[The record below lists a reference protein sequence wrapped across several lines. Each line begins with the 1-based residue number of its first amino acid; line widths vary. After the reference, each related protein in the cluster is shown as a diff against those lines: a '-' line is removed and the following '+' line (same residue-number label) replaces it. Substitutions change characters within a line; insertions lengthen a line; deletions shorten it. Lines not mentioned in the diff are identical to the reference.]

1 MTAGK
6 RNTKDGTEA
15 RRRSGAAAYLHWF
28 WNATA
33 GQRLALLAS
42 MLTNLAG
49 VALSLFFVYV
59 CKTLID
65 IATGDSG
72 RSLLPWSLILLCTM
86 AAQTGASLLR
96 TRLAA
101 QTDIRVKNSL
111 RLRLFSRLIC
121 VYQGGRG
128 ERHSGD
134 ITNRL
139 EEDVRVISDCI
150 SNVLPALLAACL
162 KFIAAFFFL
171 LALGGS
177 LAWAVVGIMPV
188 AVILSKIFFRRLRRL
203 TRDIRDTDSRVQSH
217 LQENL
222 QHATLIQTLEQ
233 EDRASSG
240 LYRLQSGLYDDV
252 MRRTR
257 FTVVSRTIIS
267 LAFAAGYATA
277 FLWGVNGL
285 MEGAVS
291 FGSMT
296 AFLQL
301 VGQIQRP
308 VLDLSSYIPSMV
320 HAAASVD
327 RLAELEDGESQTQAD
342 PIHLESPAGIRM
354 DNVSFRYPDGDR
366 LVLDNFSHDFRPG
379 SRTAIVGETGAGKS
393 TLIRLMLALLKP
405 QKGSVILY
413 DGATCAT
420 ASAATRCNLTYVP
433 QGNSLL
439 SGSIR
444 DNLLLGDPEADEAR
458 MNEALRIAAAEF
470 VHELPEGLD
479 TPCSESGGG
488 LSEGQAQRIAI
499 ARALLR
505 RGSILLLDE
514 FSSSLDPDTETR
526 LMENL
531 NGALP
536 GRTMIFITHRRKITE
551 YCDETIELEAA
562 DRRLERG
569 SHADGP
575 TAESA

>member
-1 MTAGK
+1 M
-6 RNTKDGTEA
+6 
-15 RRRSGAAAYLHWF
+15 AA
-28 WNATA
+28 A
-33 GQRLALLAS
+33 GQRSALLAS
-42 MLTNLAG
+42 MLANLAG
-49 VALSLFFVYV
+49 VGASLLFVYI

-65 IATGDSG
+65 IATGNSG
-72 RSLLPWSLILLCTM
+72 RDLAGWSLAMVATM
-86 AAQTGASLLR
+86 AAQTLFSLLR

-101 QTDIRVKNSL
+101 QTDIRIKNNL
-111 RLRLFSRLIC
+111 RMQLFSRLIC
-121 VYQGGRG
+121 AYHGSRG

-139 EEDVRVISDCI
+139 EEDVRVVSECL
-150 SNVLPALLAACL
+150 SNSLPALLSATVQ
-162 KFIAAFFFL
+162 FIAAFCFL
-171 LALGGS
+171 MALNNT
-177 LAWAVVGIMPV
+177 LAWSVVGIMPL
-188 AVILSKIFFRRLRRL
+188 AIILSKIFFRKLRRL
-203 TRDIRDTDSRVQSH
+203 TRDIRDTDSLVQSH

-233 EDRASSG
+233 EGRASSG
-240 LYRLQSGLYDDV
+240 LDRLQSGLYDSV

-257 FTVVSRTIIS
+257 FTIVSRTVIS

-285 MEGAVS
+285 LAGAVT
-291 FGSMT
+291 FGTMT

-308 VLDLSSYIPSMV
+308 VLELSSYIPSAI
-320 HAAASVD
+320 HAAASAD
-327 RLAELEDGESQTQAD
+327 RLMEIEGDESCAASE
-342 PIHLESPAGIRM
+342 PVHLGSPAGIRM
-354 DNVSFRYPDGDR
+354 EHVSFAYPDGTRKVIND
-366 LVLDNFSHDFRPG
+366 FSHNFRPG

-393 TLIRLMLALLKP
+393 TLIRLILALLRP
-405 QKGSVILY
+405 QSGSIVIY
-413 DGATCAT
+413 GPRSSAE

-439 SGSIR
+439 SGTVR

-458 MNEALRIAAAEF
+458 MKEALRVAAADF
-470 VHELPEGLD
+470 VFQLPDGLD
-479 TPCSESGGG
+479 TPCSENGGG

-514 FSSSLDPDTETR
+514 FSSSLDPETEKR

-531 NGALP
+531 SSALP

-551 YCDETIELEAA
+551 YCSDIIELAPVCAGKTREAGNPQ
-562 DRRLERG
+562 RYE
-569 SHADGP
+569 P
-575 TAESA
+575 

>member
-1 MTAGK
+1 M
-6 RNTKDGTEA
+6 
-15 RRRSGAAAYLHWF
+15 AA
-28 WNATA
+28 A
-33 GQRLALLAS
+33 GQRSALLAS
-42 MLTNLAG
+42 MLANLAG
-49 VALSLFFVYV
+49 VGASLLFVYI

-65 IATGDSG
+65 IATGNSG
-72 RSLLPWSLILLCTM
+72 RDLAGWSLAMVATM
-86 AAQTGASLLR
+86 AAQTLFSLLR

-101 QTDIRVKNSL
+101 QTDIRIKNNL
-111 RLRLFSRLIC
+111 RMQIFSRLIC
-121 VYQGGRG
+121 AYHGSRG

-139 EEDVRVISDCI
+139 EEDVRVVSECL
-150 SNVLPALLAACL
+150 SNSLPALLSATVQ
-162 KFIAAFFFL
+162 FIAAFCFL
-171 LALGGS
+171 MALNNT
-177 LAWAVVGIMPV
+177 LAWSVVGIMPL
-188 AVILSKIFFRRLRRL
+188 AIILSKIFFRKLRRL
-203 TRDIRDTDSRVQSH
+203 TRDIRDTDSLVQSH

-233 EDRASSG
+233 EGRASSG
-240 LYRLQSGLYDDV
+240 LDRLQSGLYDSV

-257 FTVVSRTIIS
+257 FTIVSRTVIS

-285 MEGAVS
+285 LAGAVT
-291 FGSMT
+291 FGTMT

-308 VLDLSSYIPSMV
+308 VLELSSYIPSAI
-320 HAAASVD
+320 HAAASAD
-327 RLAELEDGESQTQAD
+327 RLMEIEGDESCAASE
-342 PIHLESPAGIRM
+342 PVHLGSPAGIRM
-354 DNVSFRYPDGDR
+354 EHVSFAYPDGTRKVID
-366 LVLDNFSHDFRPG
+366 DFSHDFRPG

-393 TLIRLMLALLKP
+393 TLIRLILALLRP
-405 QKGSVILY
+405 QSGSIVIY
-413 DGATCAT
+413 GPRSSAE

-439 SGSIR
+439 SGTVR

-458 MNEALRIAAAEF
+458 MKEALRIAAADF
-470 VHELPEGLD
+470 VFQLPDGLD
-479 TPCSESGGG
+479 TPCSENGGG

-514 FSSSLDPDTETR
+514 FSSSLDPETEKR

-531 NGALP
+531 SSALP

-551 YCDETIELEAA
+551 YCSDIIELAPVCAGKTREAGNPQ
-562 DRRLERG
+562 RYE
-569 SHADGP
+569 P
-575 TAESA
+575 

>member
-1 MTAGK
+1 M
-6 RNTKDGTEA
+6 
-15 RRRSGAAAYLHWF
+15 AA
-28 WNATA
+28 A
-33 GQRLALLAS
+33 GQRSALLAS
-42 MLTNLAG
+42 MLANLAG
-49 VALSLFFVYV
+49 VGASLLFVYI

-65 IATGDSG
+65 IATGNSG
-72 RSLLPWSLILLCTM
+72 RDLAGWSLAMVATM
-86 AAQTGASLLR
+86 AAQTLFSLLR

-101 QTDIRVKNSL
+101 QTDIRIKNNL
-111 RLRLFSRLIC
+111 RMQLFSRLIC
-121 VYQGGRG
+121 AYHGSRG

-139 EEDVRVISDCI
+139 EEDVRVVSECL
-150 SNVLPALLAACL
+150 SNSLPALLSATVQ
-162 KFIAAFFFL
+162 FIAAFCFL
-171 LALGGS
+171 MVLNNT
-177 LAWAVVGIMPV
+177 LAWSVVGIMPL
-188 AVILSKIFFRRLRRL
+188 AIILSKIFFRKLRRL
-203 TRDIRDTDSRVQSH
+203 TRDIRDTDSLVQSH

-233 EDRASSG
+233 EGRASSG
-240 LYRLQSGLYDDV
+240 LDRLQSGLYDSV

-257 FTVVSRTIIS
+257 FTIVSRTVIS

-285 MEGAVS
+285 LAGAVT
-291 FGSMT
+291 FGTMT

-308 VLDLSSYIPSMV
+308 VLELSSYIPSAI
-320 HAAASVD
+320 HAAASAD
-327 RLAELEDGESQTQAD
+327 CLMEIEGDESCAASE
-342 PIHLESPAGIRM
+342 PVHLGSPAGIRM
-354 DNVSFRYPDGDR
+354 EHVSFAYPDGTRKVID
-366 LVLDNFSHDFRPG
+366 DFSHNFRPG

-393 TLIRLMLALLKP
+393 TLIRLILALLRP
-405 QKGSVILY
+405 QSGSIVIY
-413 DGATCAT
+413 GPRSSAE

-439 SGSIR
+439 SGTVR

-458 MNEALRIAAAEF
+458 MKEALRIAAADF
-470 VHELPEGLD
+470 VFQLPDGLD
-479 TPCSESGGG
+479 TPCSENGGG

-514 FSSSLDPDTETR
+514 FSSSLDPETEKR

-531 NGALP
+531 SSALP

-551 YCDETIELEAA
+551 YCSDIIELAPVCAGKTREAGNPQ
-562 DRRLERG
+562 RHE
-569 SHADGP
+569 P
-575 TAESA
+575 

>member
-1 MTAGK
+1 M
-6 RNTKDGTEA
+6 
-15 RRRSGAAAYLHWF
+15 AA
-28 WNATA
+28 A
-33 GQRLALLAS
+33 GQRSALLAS
-42 MLTNLAG
+42 MLVNLAG
-49 VALSLFFVYV
+49 VGASLLFVYI

-65 IATGDSG
+65 IATGNSG
-72 RSLLPWSLILLCTM
+72 RDLAGWSLAMVATM
-86 AAQTGASLLR
+86 AAQTLFSLLR

-101 QTDIRVKNSL
+101 QTDIRIKNNL
-111 RLRLFSRLIC
+111 RMQLFSRLIC
-121 VYQGGRG
+121 AYHGSRG

-139 EEDVRVISDCI
+139 EEDVRVVSECL
-150 SNVLPALLAACL
+150 SNSLPALLSATVQ
-162 KFIAAFFFL
+162 FIAAFCFL
-171 LALGGS
+171 MALNNT
-177 LAWAVVGIMPV
+177 LAWSVVGIMPL
-188 AVILSKIFFRRLRRL
+188 AIILSKIFFRKLRRL
-203 TRDIRDTDSRVQSH
+203 TRDIRDTDSLVQSH

-233 EDRASSG
+233 EGRASSG
-240 LYRLQSGLYDDV
+240 LDRLQSGLYDSV

-257 FTVVSRTIIS
+257 FTIVSRTVIS

-285 MEGAVS
+285 LAGAVT
-291 FGSMT
+291 FGTMT

-308 VLDLSSYIPSMV
+308 VLELSSYIPSAI
-320 HAAASVD
+320 HAAASAD
-327 RLAELEDGESQTQAD
+327 RLMEIEGDESCAASE
-342 PIHLESPAGIRM
+342 PVHLGSPAGIRM
-354 DNVSFRYPDGDR
+354 EHVSFAYPDGTRKVID
-366 LVLDNFSHDFRPG
+366 DFSHDFRPG

-393 TLIRLMLALLKP
+393 TLIRLILALLRP
-405 QKGSVILY
+405 QSGSIVIY
-413 DGATCAT
+413 GPRSSAE

-439 SGSIR
+439 SGTVR

-458 MNEALRIAAAEF
+458 MKEALRIAAANF
-470 VHELPEGLD
+470 VFQLPDGLD
-479 TPCSESGGG
+479 TPCSENGGG

-514 FSSSLDPDTETR
+514 FSSSLDPETEKR

-531 NGALP
+531 SSALP

-551 YCDETIELEAA
+551 YCSDIIELAPVCAGKAREAGNPQ
-562 DRRLERG
+562 RHE
-569 SHADGP
+569 P
-575 TAESA
+575 

>member
-1 MTAGK
+1 M
-6 RNTKDGTEA
+6 
-15 RRRSGAAAYLHWF
+15 AA
-28 WNATA
+28 A
-33 GQRLALLAS
+33 GQRSALLAS
-42 MLTNLAG
+42 MLANLAG
-49 VALSLFFVYV
+49 VGASLLFVYI

-65 IATGDSG
+65 IATGNSG
-72 RSLLPWSLILLCTM
+72 RDLAGWSLAMVATM
-86 AAQTGASLLR
+86 AAQTLFSLLR

-101 QTDIRVKNSL
+101 QTDIRIKNNL
-111 RLRLFSRLIC
+111 RMQIFSRLI
-121 VYQGGRG
+121 YAYHGSRG

-139 EEDVRVISDCI
+139 EEDVRVVSECL
-150 SNVLPALLAACL
+150 SNSLPALLSATVQ
-162 KFIAAFFFL
+162 FIAAFCFL
-171 LALGGS
+171 MALNNT
-177 LAWAVVGIMPV
+177 LAWSVVGIMPL
-188 AVILSKIFFRRLRRL
+188 AIILSKIFFRKLRRL
-203 TRDIRDTDSRVQSH
+203 TRDIRDTDSLVQSH

-233 EDRASSG
+233 EGRASSG
-240 LYRLQSGLYDDV
+240 LDRLQSGLYDSV

-257 FTVVSRTIIS
+257 FTIVSRTVIS

-285 MEGAVS
+285 LAGAVT
-291 FGSMT
+291 FGTMT

-308 VLDLSSYIPSMV
+308 VLELSSYIPSAI
-320 HAAASVD
+320 HAAASAD
-327 RLAELEDGESQTQAD
+327 RLMEIEDDESCAASE
-342 PIHLESPAGIRM
+342 PVHLGSPAGIRM
-354 DNVSFRYPDGDR
+354 EHVSFAYPDGTRKVID
-366 LVLDNFSHDFRPG
+366 DFSHDFLPG

-393 TLIRLMLALLKP
+393 TLIRLILALLRP
-405 QKGSVILY
+405 QSGSIVIY
-413 DGATCAT
+413 GPRSSAE

-439 SGSIR
+439 SGTVR

-458 MNEALRIAAAEF
+458 MKEALRIAAANF
-470 VHELPEGLD
+470 VFQLPDGLD
-479 TPCSESGGG
+479 TPCSENGGG

-514 FSSSLDPDTETR
+514 FSSSLDPETEKR

-531 NGALP
+531 SSALP

-551 YCDETIELEAA
+551 YCSDIIELAPVHAGKTREAGNPQ
-562 DRRLERG
+562 RYE
-569 SHADGP
+569 P
-575 TAESA
+575 

>member
-1 MTAGK
+1 M
-6 RNTKDGTEA
+6 
-15 RRRSGAAAYLHWF
+15 AA
-28 WNATA
+28 A
-33 GQRLALLAS
+33 GQRSALLAS
-42 MLTNLAG
+42 MLANLAG
-49 VALSLFFVYV
+49 VGASLLFVYI

-65 IATGDSG
+65 IATGNSG
-72 RSLLPWSLILLCTM
+72 RDLAGWSLAMVATM
-86 AAQTGASLLR
+86 AAQTLFSLLR

-101 QTDIRVKNSL
+101 QTDIRIKNNL
-111 RLRLFSRLIC
+111 RMQLFSRLIC
-121 VYQGGRG
+121 AYHGSRG

-139 EEDVRVISDCI
+139 EEDVRVVSECL
-150 SNVLPALLAACL
+150 SNSLPALLSATVQ
-162 KFIAAFFFL
+162 FIAAFCFL
-171 LALGGS
+171 MVLNNT
-177 LAWAVVGIMPV
+177 LAWSVVGIMPL
-188 AVILSKIFFRRLRRL
+188 AIILSKIFFRKLRRL
-203 TRDIRDTDSRVQSH
+203 TRDIRDTDSLVQSH

-233 EDRASSG
+233 EGRASSG
-240 LYRLQSGLYDDV
+240 LDRLQSGLYDSV

-257 FTVVSRTIIS
+257 FTIVSRTVIS

-285 MEGAVS
+285 LAGAVT
-291 FGSMT
+291 FGTMT

-308 VLDLSSYIPSMV
+308 VLELSSYIPSAI
-320 HAAASVD
+320 HAAASAD
-327 RLAELEDGESQTQAD
+327 CLMEIEGDESCAASE
-342 PIHLESPAGIRM
+342 PVHLGSPAGIRM
-354 DNVSFRYPDGDR
+354 EHVSFAYPDGTRKVID
-366 LVLDNFSHDFRPG
+366 DFSHNFRPG

-393 TLIRLMLALLKP
+393 TLIRLILALLRP
-405 QKGSVILY
+405 QSGSIVIY
-413 DGATCAT
+413 GPRSSAE

-439 SGSIR
+439 SGTVR

-458 MNEALRIAAAEF
+458 MKEALRIAAADF
-470 VHELPEGLD
+470 VFQLPDGLD
-479 TPCSESGGG
+479 TPCSENGGG

-514 FSSSLDPDTETR
+514 FSSSLDPETEKR

-531 NGALP
+531 SSALP

-551 YCDETIELEAA
+551 YCSDIIELAPVHAGKTREAGNPQ
-562 DRRLERG
+562 RHE
-569 SHADGP
+569 P
-575 TAESA
+575 

>member
-1 MTAGK
+1 M
-6 RNTKDGTEA
+6 
-15 RRRSGAAAYLHWF
+15 AA
-28 WNATA
+28 A
-33 GQRLALLAS
+33 GQRSALLAS
-42 MLTNLAG
+42 MLANLAG
-49 VALSLFFVYV
+49 VGASLLFVYI

-65 IATGDSG
+65 IATGNSG
-72 RSLLPWSLILLCTM
+72 RDLAGWSLAMVATM
-86 AAQTGASLLR
+86 AAQTLFSLLR

-101 QTDIRVKNSL
+101 QTDIRIKNNL
-111 RLRLFSRLIC
+111 RMQLFSRLIC
-121 VYQGGRG
+121 AYHGSRG

-139 EEDVRVISDCI
+139 EEDVRVVSECL
-150 SNVLPALLAACL
+150 SNSLPALLSATVQ
-162 KFIAAFFFL
+162 FIAAFCFL
-171 LALGGS
+171 MALNNT
-177 LAWAVVGIMPV
+177 LAWSVVGIMPL
-188 AVILSKIFFRRLRRL
+188 AIILSKIFFRKLRRL
-203 TRDIRDTDSRVQSH
+203 TRDIRDTDSLVQSH

-233 EDRASSG
+233 EGRASSG
-240 LYRLQSGLYDDV
+240 LDRLQSGLYDSV

-257 FTVVSRTIIS
+257 FTIVSRTVIS

-285 MEGAVS
+285 LAGAVT
-291 FGSMT
+291 FGTMT

-308 VLDLSSYIPSMV
+308 VLELSSYIPSAI
-320 HAAASVD
+320 HAAASAD
-327 RLAELEDGESQTQAD
+327 RLIEIEGDESCAASE
-342 PIHLESPAGIRM
+342 PVHLGSPAGIRM
-354 DNVSFRYPDGDR
+354 EHVSFAYPDGTRKVID
-366 LVLDNFSHDFRPG
+366 DFSHDFLPG

-393 TLIRLMLALLKP
+393 TLIRLILALLRP
-405 QKGSVILY
+405 QSGSIVIY
-413 DGATCAT
+413 GPRSSAE

-439 SGSIR
+439 SGTVR

-458 MNEALRIAAAEF
+458 MKEALRIAAADF
-470 VHELPEGLD
+470 VFQLPDGLD
-479 TPCSESGGG
+479 TPCSENGGG

-514 FSSSLDPDTETR
+514 FSSSLDPETEKR

-531 NGALP
+531 SSALP

-551 YCDETIELEAA
+551 YCSDIIELAPVHAGKTREAGNPQ
-562 DRRLERG
+562 RYE
-569 SHADGP
+569 P
-575 TAESA
+575 

>member
-1 MTAGK
+1 M
-6 RNTKDGTEA
+6 
-15 RRRSGAAAYLHWF
+15 AA
-28 WNATA
+28 A
-33 GQRLALLAS
+33 GQRSALLAS
-42 MLTNLAG
+42 MLANLAG
-49 VALSLFFVYV
+49 VGASLLFVYI

-65 IATGDSG
+65 IATGNSG
-72 RSLLPWSLILLCTM
+72 RDLAGWSLAMVATM
-86 AAQTGASLLR
+86 AAQTLFSLLR

-101 QTDIRVKNSL
+101 QTDIRIKNNL
-111 RLRLFSRLIC
+111 RMQLFSRLIC
-121 VYQGGRG
+121 AYHGSRG

-139 EEDVRVISDCI
+139 EEDVRVVSECL
-150 SNVLPALLAACL
+150 SNSLPALLSATVQ
-162 KFIAAFFFL
+162 FIAAFCFL
-171 LALGGS
+171 MALNNT
-177 LAWAVVGIMPV
+177 LAWSVVGIMPL
-188 AVILSKIFFRRLRRL
+188 AIILSKIFFRKLRRL
-203 TRDIRDTDSRVQSH
+203 TRDIRDTDSLVQSH

-233 EDRASSG
+233 EGRASSG
-240 LYRLQSGLYDDV
+240 LDRLQSGLYDSV

-257 FTVVSRTIIS
+257 FTIVSRTVIS

-285 MEGAVS
+285 LAGAVT
-291 FGSMT
+291 FGTMT

-308 VLDLSSYIPSMV
+308 VLELSSYIPSAI
-320 HAAASVD
+320 HAAASAD
-327 RLAELEDGESQTQAD
+327 RLMEIEGDEPCAASE
-342 PIHLESPAGIRM
+342 PVHLGSPAGIRM
-354 DNVSFRYPDGDR
+354 EHVSFAYPDGTRKVID
-366 LVLDNFSHDFRPG
+366 DFSHDFRPG

-393 TLIRLMLALLKP
+393 TLIRLILALLRP
-405 QKGSVILY
+405 QSGSIVTY
-413 DGATCAT
+413 GPRSSAE

-439 SGSIR
+439 SGTVR

-458 MNEALRIAAAEF
+458 MKEALRIAAADF
-470 VHELPEGLD
+470 VFQLPDGLD
-479 TPCSESGGG
+479 TPCSENGGG

-514 FSSSLDPDTETR
+514 FSSSLDPETEKR

-531 NGALP
+531 SSALP

-551 YCDETIELEAA
+551 YCSDIIELAPVCAGKTREAGNPQ
-562 DRRLERG
+562 RHE
-569 SHADGP
+569 P
-575 TAESA
+575 

>member
-1 MTAGK
+1 M
-6 RNTKDGTEA
+6 
-15 RRRSGAAAYLHWF
+15 AA
-28 WNATA
+28 A
-33 GQRLALLAS
+33 GQRSALLAS
-42 MLTNLAG
+42 MLANLAG
-49 VALSLFFVYV
+49 VGASLLFVYI

-65 IATGDSG
+65 IATGNSG
-72 RSLLPWSLILLCTM
+72 RDLAGWSLAMVATM
-86 AAQTGASLLR
+86 AAQTLFSLLR

-101 QTDIRVKNSL
+101 QTDIRIKNNL
-111 RLRLFSRLIC
+111 RMQLFSRLIC
-121 VYQGGRG
+121 AYHGSRG

-139 EEDVRVISDCI
+139 EEDVRVVSECL
-150 SNVLPALLAACL
+150 SNSLPALLSATVQ
-162 KFIAAFFFL
+162 FIAAFCFL
-171 LALGGS
+171 MALNNT
-177 LAWAVVGIMPV
+177 LAWSVVGIMPL
-188 AVILSKIFFRRLRRL
+188 AIILSKIFFRKLRRL
-203 TRDIRDTDSRVQSH
+203 TRDIRDTDSLVQSH

-233 EDRASSG
+233 EGRASSG
-240 LYRLQSGLYDDV
+240 LDRLQSGLYDSV

-257 FTVVSRTIIS
+257 FTIVSRTVIS

-285 MEGAVS
+285 LAGAVT
-291 FGSMT
+291 FGTMT

-308 VLDLSSYIPSMV
+308 VLELSSYIPSAI
-320 HAAASVD
+320 HAAASAD
-327 RLAELEDGESQTQAD
+327 RLMEIEGDESCAASE
-342 PIHLESPAGIRM
+342 PVHLGSPAGIRM
-354 DNVSFRYPDGDR
+354 EHVSFAYPDGTRKVID
-366 LVLDNFSHDFRPG
+366 DFSHDFRPG

-393 TLIRLMLALLKP
+393 TLIRLILALLRP
-405 QKGSVILY
+405 QSGSIVIY
-413 DGATCAT
+413 GPRSSAE

-439 SGSIR
+439 SGTVR

-458 MNEALRIAAAEF
+458 MKEALRIAAADF
-470 VHELPEGLD
+470 VFQLPDGLD
-479 TPCSESGGG
+479 TPCSENGGG

-514 FSSSLDPDTETR
+514 FSSSLDPETEKR

-531 NGALP
+531 SSALP

-551 YCDETIELEAA
+551 YCSDIIEQAPVHAGKTREAGNPQ
-562 DRRLERG
+562 RHE
-569 SHADGP
+569 P
-575 TAESA
+575 

>member
-1 MTAGK
+1 M
-6 RNTKDGTEA
+6 
-15 RRRSGAAAYLHWF
+15 AA
-28 WNATA
+28 A
-33 GQRLALLAS
+33 GQRSALLAS
-42 MLTNLAG
+42 MLANLAG
-49 VALSLFFVYV
+49 VGASLLFVYI

-65 IATGDSG
+65 IATGNSG
-72 RSLLPWSLILLCTM
+72 RDLAGWSLAMVATM
-86 AAQTGASLLR
+86 AAQTLFSLLR

-101 QTDIRVKNSL
+101 QTDIRIKNNL
-111 RLRLFSRLIC
+111 RMQIFSRLIC
-121 VYQGGRG
+121 GYHGSRG

-139 EEDVRVISDCI
+139 EEDVRVVSECL
-150 SNVLPALLAACL
+150 SNSLPALLSATVQ
-162 KFIAAFFFL
+162 FIAAFCFL
-171 LALGGS
+171 MALNNT
-177 LAWAVVGIMPV
+177 LAWSVVGIMPL
-188 AVILSKIFFRRLRRL
+188 AIILSKIFFRKLRRL
-203 TRDIRDTDSRVQSH
+203 TRDIRDTDSLVQSH

-233 EDRASSG
+233 EGRASSG
-240 LYRLQSGLYDDV
+240 LDRLQSGLYDSV

-257 FTVVSRTIIS
+257 FTIVSRTVIS

-285 MEGAVS
+285 LAGAVT
-291 FGSMT
+291 FGTMT

-308 VLDLSSYIPSMV
+308 VLELSSYIPSAI
-320 HAAASVD
+320 HAAASAD
-327 RLAELEDGESQTQAD
+327 RLMEIEGDESCAASE
-342 PIHLESPAGIRM
+342 PVHLGSPAGIRM
-354 DNVSFRYPDGDR
+354 EHVSFAYPDGTRKVID
-366 LVLDNFSHDFRPG
+366 DFSHNFRPG

-393 TLIRLMLALLKP
+393 TLIRLILALLRP
-405 QKGSVILY
+405 QSGSIVIY
-413 DGATCAT
+413 GPRSSAE

-439 SGSIR
+439 SGTVR

-458 MNEALRIAAAEF
+458 MKEALRIAAADF
-470 VHELPEGLD
+470 VFQLPDGLD
-479 TPCSESGGG
+479 TPCSENGGG

-514 FSSSLDPDTETR
+514 FSSSLDPETEKR

-531 NGALP
+531 SSALP

-551 YCDETIELEAA
+551 YCSDIIELAPVCAGKTREAGNPQ
-562 DRRLERG
+562 RHE
-569 SHADGP
+569 P
-575 TAESA
+575 

>member
-1 MTAGK
+1 M
-6 RNTKDGTEA
+6 
-15 RRRSGAAAYLHWF
+15 AA
-28 WNATA
+28 A
-33 GQRLALLAS
+33 GQRSALLAS
-42 MLTNLAG
+42 MLANLAG
-49 VALSLFFVYV
+49 VGASLLFVYI

-65 IATGDSG
+65 IATGNSG
-72 RSLLPWSLILLCTM
+72 RDLAGWSLAMVATM
-86 AAQTGASLLR
+86 AAQTLFSLLR

-101 QTDIRVKNSL
+101 QTDIRIKNNL
-111 RLRLFSRLIC
+111 RMQLFSRLIC
-121 VYQGGRG
+121 AYHGSRG

-139 EEDVRVISDCI
+139 EEDVRVVSECL
-150 SNVLPALLAACL
+150 SNSLPALLSATVQ
-162 KFIAAFFFL
+162 FIAAFCFL
-171 LALGGS
+171 MALNNT
-177 LAWAVVGIMPV
+177 LAWSVVGIMPL
-188 AVILSKIFFRRLRRL
+188 AIILSKIFFRKLRRL
-203 TRDIRDTDSRVQSH
+203 TRDIRDTDSLVQSH

-233 EDRASSG
+233 EGRASSG
-240 LYRLQSGLYDDV
+240 LDRLQSGLYDSV

-257 FTVVSRTIIS
+257 FTIVSRTVIS

-285 MEGAVS
+285 LAGAVT
-291 FGSMT
+291 FGTMT

-308 VLDLSSYIPSMV
+308 VLELSSYIPSAI
-320 HAAASVD
+320 HAAASAD
-327 RLAELEDGESQTQAD
+327 RLMEIEGDESCAASE
-342 PIHLESPAGIRM
+342 PVHLGSPAGIRM
-354 DNVSFRYPDGDR
+354 EHVSFAYPDGTRKVID
-366 LVLDNFSHDFRPG
+366 DFSHDFRPG

-393 TLIRLMLALLKP
+393 TLIRLILALLRP
-405 QKGSVILY
+405 QSGSIVIY
-413 DGATCAT
+413 GPRSSAE

-439 SGSIR
+439 SGTVR

-458 MNEALRIAAAEF
+458 MKEALRVAAADF
-470 VHELPEGLD
+470 VFQLPDGLD
-479 TPCSESGGG
+479 TPCSENGGG

-514 FSSSLDPDTETR
+514 FSSSLDPETEKR

-531 NGALP
+531 SSALP

-551 YCDETIELEAA
+551 YCSDIIELAPVCAGKAREAGNPQ
-562 DRRLERG
+562 RYE
-569 SHADGP
+569 P
-575 TAESA
+575 